1 MQSLNPHV
9 AIHKSIWKG
18 IHMKRSVIIV
28 LAALFL
34 AGCAANYDLSGR
46 IGELP
51 KIDNPSESGKVV
63 VVRTSN
69 PIGFIVNY
77 TIVLDLWDLF
87 YIKSGEY
94 TEFLVPPGDHS
105 IAVKCYAGIPYG
117 WQIDSTKFVASAGA
131 ENYFKVRPNLSPCAR
146 IIPVSADEANALLR
160 SSKFIDLSKPASSN

>member
-1 MQSLNPHV
+1 MNR
-9 AIHKSIWKG
+9 SI
-18 IHMKRSVIIV
+18 IIV

-51 KIDNPSESGKVV
+51 KTDNPSESGKVV

-69 PIGFIVNY
+69 PIAFIVNY
-77 TIVLDLWDLF
+77 TIILDLWDLF

-105 IAVKCYAGIPYG
+105 IAVKCKGDRGIE
-117 WQIDSTKFVASAGA
+117 IDSTKFVASAGA
-131 ENYFKVRPNLSPCAR
+131 VNYFKVRPNLNPCAR

-160 SSKFIDLSKPASSN
+160 SKKFIDLSKPASSN

>member
-1 MQSLNPHV
+1 MNR
-9 AIHKSIWKG
+9 SI
-18 IHMKRSVIIV
+18 III

-87 YIKSGEY
+87 YIKSGEH

-105 IAVKCYAGIPYG
+105 IAVKCYGDRGIEV
-117 WQIDSTKFVASAGA
+117 DSTKFVASAGA
-131 ENYFKVRPNLSPCAR
+131 VNYFKVRPNLSPCAR